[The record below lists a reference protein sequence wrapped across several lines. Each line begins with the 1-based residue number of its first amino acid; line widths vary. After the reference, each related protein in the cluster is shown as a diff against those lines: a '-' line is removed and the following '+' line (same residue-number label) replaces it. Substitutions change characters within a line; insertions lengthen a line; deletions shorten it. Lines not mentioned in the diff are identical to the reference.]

1 MEFASRA
8 VGWAVMLLVS
18 FSIVNVFIF
27 LFLRSAGRGDHIH
40 HLQIVDAVKHNFAKV
55 MNTFAILNSRQRVR
69 LGAAVL
75 IEKKGSGRP
84 QRERV

>member
-1 MEFASRA
+1 
-8 VGWAVMLLVS
+8 MLLVS

-55 MNTFAILNSRQRVR
+55 MNTFAILNSPTTSSVGSRRADR
-69 LGAAVL
+69 EKGERAAT
-75 IEKKGSGRP
+75 EGKGLM
-84 QRERV
+84 